1 MNKQTSLRTNGS
13 LLERAAE
20 LYDFRNSLGQA
31 AAPSAEPAATE
42 VPAPADAAE
51 ILDLTVRADEPEA
64 QAVVEET
71 PPPKEV
77 KPAKQSVQRPNRT
90 VAVDRAKLEN
100 GGFILPNAPA
110 GTTAEEF
117 RIIKRQLLA
126 RVGRSTD
133 ARSVLVASSQP
144 GEGKSFCALNL
155 ALSIAGEKD
164 TEVLLIDGDF
174 AKPQLPELLGI
185 ERGAG
190 FIDALTDPSVDPNEL
205 VLQTDIDGLCV
216 LTAGHAVNN
225 VPELLASARMDQ
237 VLASLIAGRPN
248 RIVIFDSPPTLLA
261 SHATVLAAH
270 VGHVLMVV
278 RADRTTEADLRE
290 AVSLL
295 SACENINLVLNGA
308 SLVTTGRRFGTYYGY
323 GG

>member
-1 MNKQTSLRTNGS
+1 MNKQTSLRTHGS

-20 LYDFRNSLGQA
+20 LYDFRNALGE
-31 AAPSAEPAATE
+31 AAPQPAEPAATE
-42 VPAPADAAE
+42 IPPPADAAE

-64 QAVVEET
+64 PASVED
-71 PPPKEV
+71 V
-77 KPAKQSVQRPNRT
+77 PAPVTAQPAEARAQRPNRT
-90 VAVDRAKLEN
+90 VVVDRAKLES
-100 GGFILPNAPA
+100 GGFILPDAPA
-110 GTTAEEF
+110 GAIAEEF

-126 RVGRSTD
+126 RVGRSAD

-185 ERGAG
+185 EGGTG
-190 FIDALTDPSVDPNEL
+190 FIDALADPSVDPNDL
-205 VLQTDIDGLCV
+205 VLQTNIDGLCV
-216 LTAGHAVNN
+216 LTAGRQANN

-308 SLVTTGRRFGTYYGY
+308 SLVTTGRRFGTDYGY